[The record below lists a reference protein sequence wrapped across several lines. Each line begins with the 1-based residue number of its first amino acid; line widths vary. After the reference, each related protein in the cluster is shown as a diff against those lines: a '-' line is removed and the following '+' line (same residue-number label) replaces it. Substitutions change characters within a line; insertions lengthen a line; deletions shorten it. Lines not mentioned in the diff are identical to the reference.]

1 MSTSQSDSVRAL
13 RVQAERARRLALGL
27 AVGPDRDRL
36 LEHARELEEQANKLE
51 HPENA
56 KR

>member
-1 MSTSQSDSVRAL
+1 VSTSQSDSVRAL

-51 HPENA
+51 QPENT